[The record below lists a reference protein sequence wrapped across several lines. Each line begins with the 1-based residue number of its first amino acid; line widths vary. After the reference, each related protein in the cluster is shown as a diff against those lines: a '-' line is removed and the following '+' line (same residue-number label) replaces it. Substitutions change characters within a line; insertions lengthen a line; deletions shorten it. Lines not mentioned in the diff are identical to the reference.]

1 MRTRKDLEQ
10 FCRRWAPTVLSF
22 TTLFLGNDDA
32 ALDATIEALAGYMNT
47 GQTLEMDKF
56 PLLLWDCVV
65 ARVTGATVKTR
76 RETSSLFDD
85 AILELDEEARLVFLL
100 DDVFAVP
107 MNWIM
112 LITKW
117 PEERVAILGA
127 SATARMKA
135 CLGHPG
141 ELVMSSFLQAQDSK
155 WSTEMECGDADD
167 FQPPRRNTVN

>member
-1 MRTRKDLEQ
+1 MGTRKDLEL

-32 ALDATIEALAGYMNT
+32 AVEAAVEALAGYMNT
-47 GQTLEMDKF
+47 GQKLEMDEF
-56 PLLLWDCVV
+56 PLPLWECVV
-65 ARVTGATVKTR
+65 GRVRAATSKAT

-85 AILELDEEARLVFLL
+85 AILELDEDARLVFLL

-107 MNWIM
+107 MSWIV

-117 PEERVAILGA
+117 PEERVAFLGA
-127 SATARMKA
+127 SATARMKT

-141 ELVMSSFLQAQDSK
+141 ELMISSFSKRDLK

-167 FQPPRRNTVN
+167 FQPARRNTVN